1 MSNKNEVRKLE
12 TVATPKNA
20 VAIDKPLANIVRD
33 LNATDTAD
41 KETAVITGSKC
52 NELVQVFK
60 GFTAENFDT
69 KRIALYV
76 ESNIK
81 FRAKKENGKSI
92 VRDDAT
98 ELLKTASVVIS
109 TVRRY
114 VTQEKMPVI
123 DGLTYSQIKQ
133 HFIAKKPSI
142 SDVRKSQNKRVKALS
157 DKNITKALQLFDDW
171 NKQEN
176 ANNSIIKKSIKAP
189 LVKKV
194 TRKTLAHAS

>member
-1 MSNKNEVRKLE
+1 MKNNNRKLE

-20 VAIDKPLANIVRD
+20 VTIDKPLANIVRE
-33 LNATDTAD
+33 LNATDTAN

-92 VRDDAT
+92 VRADAT

-114 VTQEKMPVI
+114 VIQEKMPVI
-123 DGLTYSQIKQ
+123 DGLTYSKIKQ
-133 HFIAKKPSI
+133 HFIAKKPVI

-157 DKNITKALQLFDDW
+157 DSNITKALQLFDDW
-171 NKQEN
+171 KKQEN
-176 ANNSIIKKSIKAP
+176 QNNSIIKKSIKAP
-189 LVKKV
+189 IVKKV
-194 TRKTLAHAS
+194 TRKTLAKAS

>member
-1 MSNKNEVRKLE
+1 MKNNTRKLE
-12 TVATPKNA
+12 TVATPKNP
-20 VAIDKPLANIVRD
+20 VEYDFPLANIVRV
-33 LNATDTAD
+33 LNLKDTTTAD
-41 KETAVITGSKC
+41 IETGALFKC

-114 VTQEKMPVI
+114 VIQEKMPVI

-133 HFIAKKPSI
+133 HFIAKKPVI

-171 NKQEN
+171 KKQEN
-176 ANNSIIKKSIKAP
+176 QNNSIIKKSIKAP
-189 LVKKV
+189 IVKKV
-194 TRKTLAHAS
+194 TRKTLAKAS